1 MREADRKRQLEKR
14 IKYTLCIAVG
24 AVVGIIAGI
33 CIGVNLSRNTRS
45 MPMPYTEIEYGL
57 VLEPG
62 ELAEYIY
69 DNYWNFI
76 RKSYIIVGDDLET
89 CQLYK
94 ISSNVPRHNYDLERF
109 TLDDNGYMRYSDDT
123 IGDAEIGIDV
133 RDGFDLHED
142 APASF
147 SFFLVSYH
155 TARKNQ
161 NSFYFSEKN
170 E

>member
-45 MPMPYTEIEYGL
+45 TPMPYTEIEYGL

-62 ELAEYIY
+62 ELAGYIY

-76 RKSYIIVGDDLET
+76 RKKATLLLVMIWKPASSIRLAAT
-89 CQLYK
+89 CQD
-94 ISSNVPRHNYDLERF
+94 IIMIW
-109 TLDDNGYMRYSDDT
+109 NGSR
-123 IGDAEIGIDV
+123 
-133 RDGFDLHED
+133 
-142 APASF
+142 
-147 SFFLVSYH
+147 
-155 TARKNQ
+155 
-161 NSFYFSEKN
+161 
-170 E
+170 